1 MIFLVRWLILMI
13 AVWAATAIVPG
24 LDCDHWQ
31 TLALA
36 SLVLGILN
44 TFVKPILLFLSLPFI
59 VVTFGL
65 FLIFINAGLLALTA
79 QIVPK
84 FIVEGF
90 WPAMGGGLVISIV
103 SIVLGYPK
111 ANAKWGRS

>member
-1 MIFLVRWLILMI
+1 MIFLVRWLILTI

-84 FIVEGF
+84 FVVAGF
-90 WPAMGGGLVISIV
+90 WQAMGGGLVISIV
-103 SIVLGYPK
+103 SMALGYPGP
-111 ANAKWGRS
+111 NSKWGGH

>member
-1 MIFLVRWLILMI
+1 MFLVRWLILTV
-13 AVWAATAIVPG
+13 AVWVATAIVPG

-31 TLALA
+31 TLVLA

-59 VVTFGL
+59 IVTFGL

-84 FIVEGF
+84 FIVAGL

-103 SIVLGYPK
+103 SLVLGYPG
-111 ANAKWGRS
+111 ASAKWSRN